1 MQRKVGSEHQEN
13 LTIQERV
20 AKNIGELMHRLKIT
34 PVDLSMLTKI
44 NKTTITRCLSGDTA
58 PSLETLS
65 KIAQALQTT
74 PDKLLARSTRDVS
87 LTGIETIDDAVFDM
101 MDALWS
107 NVDTAQR
114 LIGHRIH
121 PNYRLWYCDAPTAE
135 EAIGP
140 NFIDEISMNLS
151 HPHAVENIVHSAA
164 VLSDTSIILHASSI
178 SVYPLRSSELPRK
191 IKHDKVAKTEVID
204 VWELTHT
211 IDEIKKR
218 KDLKWQIMARKLKI
232 LRESQEV

>member
-13 LTIQERV
+13 LTIQEQV
-20 AKNIGELMHRLKIT
+20 AKNISALMHRLKINSG
-34 PVDLSMLTKI
+34 DLSVLTKI

-87 LTGIETIDDAVFDM
+87 LTKIETIDDAIYNM
-101 MDALWS
+101 MEALWS

-114 LIGHRIH
+114 LISHRIH

-140 NFIDEISMNLS
+140 NFIEEISMNLS
-151 HPHAVENIVHSAA
+151 H
-164 VLSDTSIILHASSI
+164 
-178 SVYPLRSSELPRK
+178 
-191 IKHDKVAKTEVID
+191 
-204 VWELTHT
+204 
-211 IDEIKKR
+211 
-218 KDLKWQIMARKLKI
+218 
-232 LRESQEV
+232 